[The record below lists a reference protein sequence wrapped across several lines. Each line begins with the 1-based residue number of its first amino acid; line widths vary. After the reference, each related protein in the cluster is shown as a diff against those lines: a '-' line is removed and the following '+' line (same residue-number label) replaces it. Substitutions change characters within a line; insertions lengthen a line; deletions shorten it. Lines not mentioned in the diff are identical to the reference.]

1 MWSVF
6 FSVVSV
12 LTAAISLVLALWS
25 VRIAKAALASSQ
37 AVRALP
43 ESRLQSLRDSIEEL
57 TQNQMDFANR
67 LKMTKVR
74 AAVRHADK
82 SNGSAS
88 GEPDARVDP
97 EAWRAWKN
105 AQLRAGTF
113 NS

>member
-1 MWSVF
+1 MWSVI
-6 FSVVSV
+6 FSVASA
-12 LTAAISLVLALWS
+12 LTAVLSLVLALWS
-25 VRIAKAALASSQ
+25 ARTARAALALSQ
-37 AVRALP
+37 VVRALP
-43 ESRLQSLRDSIEEL
+43 ESQLQSLRDSIAEL
-57 TQNQMDFANR
+57 TQNQLDFANR
-67 LKMTKVR
+67 LKMSKVR

-88 GEPDARVDP
+88 GEPDARMDP